1 MHRRCLL
8 FQPTHRPPPRPMPE
22 LPEVETTRRG
32 LLPSLQNRTLTRIV
46 VRNPDLRWP
55 VPADLE
61 ARLGGLTLRGI
72 GRRGKYLLFDFGAAV
87 QIVHLGMSGSLR
99 LTRPDEPAALHDH
112 VDWLFDD
119 GTLLRL
125 RDPRRFGAV
134 LCTDDATRHPLLA
147 HLGPE
152 PLTPAFDA
160 VYLHAQCQRRSAAIK
175 QVIMDAQVVVGVGNI
190 YASESLY
197 HAGIRPATAARRLSR
212 PACTRLNA
220 AIKQVLTAAIAAGG
234 SSLRDYV
241 ASDGEP
247 GYFQLRT
254 RVYDRAGL
262 PCRACGTPIK
272 RIVQGQRASFYCPAC
287 QH

>member
-1 MHRRCLL
+1 
-8 FQPTHRPPPRPMPE
+8 MPE
-22 LPEVETTRRG
+22 LPEVETTRLG
-32 LLPSLQNRTLTRIV
+32 LLPRLQGRTLERIV
-46 VRNPDLRWP
+46 VRNPRLRWP
-55 VPADLE
+55 VPDDL
-61 ARLGGLTLRGI
+61 ASHLAGLTLNSLS
-72 GRRGKYLLFDFGAAV
+72 RRGKYLLFDFGTAT

-99 LTRPDEPAALHDH
+99 FAGAGEPAALHDH

-119 GTLLRL
+119 GTTLRL

-134 LCTDDATRHPLLA
+134 LWTDDVARHPLLA

-160 VYLHAQCQRRSAAIK
+160 ATLHAQCQRRSAAIK

-190 YASESLY
+190 YASESLF

-212 PACTRLNA
+212 PACARLAA

-241 ASDGEP
+241 ATDGEL
-247 GYFQLRT
+247 GYFQLQT
-254 RVYDRAGL
+254 RVYDREGL
-262 PCRACGTPIK
+262 PCKVCATPIR
-272 RIVQGQRASFYCPAC
+272 RIVQGQRASFYCPGC
-287 QH
+287 QR

>member
-1 MHRRCLL
+1 
-8 FQPTHRPPPRPMPE
+8 MPE
-22 LPEVETTRRG
+22 LPEVETTRLG
-32 LLPSLQNRTLTRIV
+32 LLPRLQGRTLTRIV
-46 VRNPDLRWP
+46 VRNPRLRWP
-55 VPADLE
+55 VPDDLGVK
-61 ARLGGLTLRGI
+61 LVGQTLRGLV
-72 GRRGKYLLFDFGAAV
+72 RRGKYLLFDFGATT

-99 LTRPDEPAALHDH
+99 FAGPGEPAALHDH

-119 GTLLRL
+119 GTTLRL

-134 LCTDDATRHPLLA
+134 LWTDDATHHPLLA

-152 PLTPAFDA
+152 PLTAEFDA
-160 VYLHAQCQRRSAAIK
+160 AYLHAQCQRRNAAIK

-190 YASESLY
+190 YASESLF

-212 PACTRLNA
+212 PACTRLAA

-241 ASDGEP
+241 HSSGEL
-247 GYFQLRT
+247 GYFQLQT

-262 PCRACGTPIK
+262 PCKTCATPIR
-272 RIVQGQRASFYCPAC
+272 RIVQGQRASFYCPTC
-287 QH
+287 QR

>member
-1 MHRRCLL
+1 
-8 FQPTHRPPPRPMPE
+8 MPE
-22 LPEVETTRRG
+22 LPEVETTRLG
-32 LLPSLQNRTLTRIV
+32 LLPRLQHRMLTRIV
-46 VRNPDLRWP
+46 VRNPHLRWP

-61 ARLGGLTLRGI
+61 TRLGGLTLKGLD
-72 GRRGKYLLFDFGAAV
+72 RRGKYLLFDFGAV
-87 QIVHLGMSGSLR
+87 TQIVHLGMSGSLR
-99 LTRPDEPAALHDH
+99 LAGPDEPAALHDH

-119 GTLLRL
+119 GSTLRL

-134 LCTDDATRHPLLA
+134 LWTDDVTRHPLLA

-160 VYLHAQCQRRSAAIK
+160 AYLHAQCRRRNAAIK
-175 QVIMDAQVVVGVGNI
+175 QVIMDAHVVVGVGNI
-190 YASESLY
+190 YASESLF

-212 PACTRLNA
+212 PACARLVA

-241 ASDGEP
+241 ASDGEL
-247 GYFQLRT
+247 GYFQLQT
-254 RVYDRAGL
+254 RVYDREGL
-262 PCRACGTPIK
+262 PCRTCATPIR
-272 RIVQGQRASFYCPAC
+272 RIVQGQRASFYCPSC